1 MTDTTTPVSQS
12 AATVA
17 VAGDVVNKDELVV
30 GKDLAQPVQ
39 ADGQQA
45 GDASAEPAKKEE
57 PASADEPAKA
67 DPADT
72 GTEEPETEFVSYGHA
87 GADAAVSMLK
97 ESGVTVDE
105 AKSIFAEV
113 AKTNDVSKIDYKAL
127 EAKVGKTKA
136 DLIVAGVKDYYS
148 AELGKAEA
156 IKNAVHTVVGGE
168 ESMQK
173 ITTWLVGERTKN
185 PELDSEIAVYA
196 EMMQQGPIQAKTAA
210 KALLDLYNA
219 SDKTSGL
226 NNNLIKGDAAADTK
240 VEYIDRPTF
249 IQKLMVAERTGNV
262 AEAARLRAQRQAT
275 IKAGKA

>member
-45 GDASAEPAKKEE
+45 GDASAEPAKKDE
-57 PASADEPAKA
+57 PAAADEPAKA

-72 GTEEPETEFVSYGHA
+72 GTEPETEFVSYGHA

-113 AKTNDVSKIDYKAL
+113 AKTNDISKIDYKAL

-168 ESMQK
+168 ESLKK
-173 ITTWLVGERTKN
+173 ITTWLAGEKTKN
-185 PELDSEIAVYA
+185 PELASEIAVYA

-210 KALLDLYNA
+210 RALLDLYNA

-240 VEYIDRPTF
+240 VEYIDRQTF

-262 AEAARLRAQRQAT
+262 AEAARLRAQRAAT
-275 IKAGKA
+275 VKAGKA